1 METAPAL
8 VPAPA
13 IAPDRT
19 KPVII
24 RPPEVSAAHDF
35 AVVGYILSL
44 ILSVPWL
51 IIVLTVGGIGLAA
64 YLGYTILPPVLPYY
78 LSGLPFI
85 GVFLTFLFATLTPS
99 FTIYL
104 LIGAGGLLA
113 FIIFLGAIYFSTV
126 RNINK
131 GRYEKARNA
140 ALFFGV
146 LLLIPTFFIMISN
159 LLIGTVVAILPA
171 FFFLLTYGRLGE
183 VIAKYGPVAVMGE
196 AVPGMPFAGPP
207 PGHGPLPPIAP
218 MGPIAT
224 PMGPAAAGGPMAGP
238 PQLGVGAPVPPG
250 PGGQPFQPLT
260 GVAPRIPLCPG
271 CGRELYYSAN
281 HRRWYCMTC
290 DNPVRAS
297 GLPRPS

>member
-1 METAPAL
+1 METVPAPPL

-35 AVVGYILSL
+35 AVVGYILTL

-51 IIVLTVGGIGLAA
+51 IIVLTVGGIGVAA
-64 YLGYTILPPVLPYY
+64 YLGYTILPPVLPAY

-85 GVFLTFLFATLTPS
+85 GAFLTFLFASLPAS
-99 FTIYL
+99 FTFYIAFGL
-104 LIGAGGLLA
+104 GGLIG
-113 FIIFLGAIYFSTV
+113 FIIFLGAVYFSTV

-131 GRYEKARNA
+131 GRYERARNA

-146 LLLIPTFFIMISN
+146 LLLIPTFFIMLSA

-196 AVPGMPFAGPP
+196 AVPGLPFAGPP
-207 PGHGPLPPIAP
+207 AGPGPMPPIAAP
-218 MGPIAT
+218 MGGP
-224 PMGPAAAGGPMAGP
+224 PMGASPGGPMP
-238 PQLGVGAPVPPG
+238 PGLGAPVPPG
-250 PGGQPFQPLT
+250 PAGPPMQPLT

-290 DNPVRAS
+290 DNPVRSS
-297 GLPRPS
+297 GLPRP